1 MAAAVQNLTVDA
13 PRYLE
18 QSVFADGLGA
28 DSVELL
34 HEMAREAWQRAFEDM
49 VKAAR
54 KRVAR
59 DDALPEDEQQ
69 RMRFGIYFY
78 SEPQAAAPADAQAG
92 ATRRAARKGKKT

>member
-1 MAAAVQNLTVDA
+1 MAAGYAGLDNELFYMDKTMMVFGDA
-13 PRYLE
+13 KK
-18 QSVFADGLGA
+18 V
-28 DSVELL
+28 V
-34 HEMAREAWQRAFEDM
+34 EDM

-92 ATRRAARKGKKT
+92 ATKRAARKGKKT